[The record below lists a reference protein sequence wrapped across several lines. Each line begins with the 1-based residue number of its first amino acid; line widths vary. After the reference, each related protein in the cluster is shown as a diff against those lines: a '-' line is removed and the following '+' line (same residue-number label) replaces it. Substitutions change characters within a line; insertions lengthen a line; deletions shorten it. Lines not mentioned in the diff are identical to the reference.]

1 MGEGPVLFL
10 TGDYGSGH
18 VQAARALQESFAQ
31 LFPYIGTE
39 SKDFMSH
46 AHPIVHPITKF
57 MYLGSIR
64 TFPRTYGYLFKK
76 TRRINKFSNGLKAF
90 QGLGLGRFLSML
102 RSVQPSA
109 VVSTFPL
116 AAGAMSYLR
125 TNGLFNVPTITVI
138 TDYTDHSY
146 WINPYT
152 DAYLVGSLH
161 TADRLVNLGIHHSQ
175 VRVTGIPIRREY
187 GLVYNREQI
196 RADIGLNPD
205 LPTVLVMGGGYGM
218 FGQEIGDALCRYLHE
233 NIGRMQVIA
242 VCGHNDKLRNHLS
255 SIASELSLPMV
266 VTGFTERIPE
276 FMAASD
282 LLITKSGGLTSSE
295 ALAVG
300 LPMLIYKPLPGQE
313 EDNANYLL
321 EAGAA
326 VRLNHVEELQ
336 KSLSALLSD
345 PVRLATMKRQA
356 KKAGKAFSA
365 DSAVECIAQFREQGT
380 VTVPNDRVFSFA

>member
-18 VQAARALQESFAQ
+18 VQAARALQESFTR

-46 AHPIVHPITKF
+46 AHPIVHPISKF
-57 MYLGSIR
+57 MYLGGIKA
-64 TFPRTYGYLFKK
+64 FPRTYGYLFQK
-76 TRRINKFSNGLKAF
+76 TRRSNKFSNGLKVF
-90 QGLGLGRFLSML
+90 HGLGLGKFLSML

-116 AAGAMSYLR
+116 AAAAMSFLR
-125 TNGLFNVPTITVI
+125 ANGLFNVPTITVI

-146 WINPYT
+146 WINPHT
-152 DAYLVGSLH
+152 DAYLVGSRH
-161 TADRLVNLGIHHSQ
+161 TADHLVKLGIDLSQ

-187 GLVYNREQI
+187 SHVYNRKEI
-196 RADIGLNPD
+196 RAKIGLTPD

-218 FGQEIGDALCRYLHE
+218 LGQEIGDTLCRYLHG
-233 NIGRMQVIA
+233 NKGSMQVIA

-255 SIASELSLPMV
+255 SIASEWNLPMV
-266 VTGFTERIPE
+266 VTGFTEHIPE
-276 FMAASD
+276 FMATSD

-295 ALAVG
+295 ALAAG

-321 EAGAA
+321 DAGAA
-326 VRLNHVEELQ
+326 VRLNHVEELLQ
-336 KSLSALLSD
+336 SLSALLSD
-345 PVRLATMKRQA
+345 PVRLKTMKRQA
-356 KKAGKAFSA
+356 KKTGKPFSA
-365 DSAVECIAQFREQGT
+365 DRAAECIVEIREQGM
-380 VTVPNDRVFSFA
+380 VTMPSSRVYSFV